1 LTSQGS
7 QGTIVVLY
15 KNGNLT
21 NKFQLELLRNL
32 RQRKS
37 HSKGFTLIEL
47 MIVVAILGILA
58 ALAIPRYLNAR
69 DAAEGGARIGDAV
82 AQAKECSTYLAS
94 GGLGSPPSSCT
105 VGSTTQYIA
114 TWSKGVANLKCLTE
128 TSATNSIK
136 ATVKVET
143 DGRMG
148 CTFAAS

>member
-1 LTSQGS
+1 MH
-7 QGTIVVLY
+7 
-15 KNGNLT
+15 NGRVDQKFFMS

-69 DAAEGGARIGDAV
+69 DAAEAGAKIGDVV

-94 GGLGSPPSSCT
+94 GGLGGAPSLCT
-105 VGSTTQYIA
+105 NGESA
-114 TWSKGVANLKCLTE
+114 TFAASWANGVANLKCLAE
-128 TSATNSIK
+128 TSSSTSKK
-136 ATVKVET
+136 ATIAVTAIGEMSCEFT
-143 DGRMG
+143 
-148 CTFAAS
+148 AS

>member
-1 LTSQGS
+1 M
-7 QGTIVVLY
+7 
-15 KNGNLT
+15 T

-69 DAAEGGARIGDAV
+69 DAAEAGARIGDVV

-94 GGLGSPPSSCT
+94 GGLGGPPSLCT
-105 VGSTTQYIA
+105 NGASA
-114 TWSKGVANLKCLTE
+114 SFAASWSKGVANLKCLTE
-128 TSATNSIK
+128 TSAANSK
-136 ATVKVET
+136 RATVAVDAT
-143 DGRMG
+143 GLMT
-148 CTFAAS
+148 CTFATT

>member
-1 LTSQGS
+1 M
-7 QGTIVVLY
+7 
-15 KNGNLT
+15 T

-94 GGLGSPPSSCT
+94 GGLGQAPSICT
-105 VGSTTQYIA
+105 VGSTTSYVA
-114 TWSKGVANLKCLTE
+114 TWSKGVANLKCLTK
-128 TSATNSIK
+128 TSGTDSIK
-136 ATVKVET
+136 ATIKVEI
-143 DGRMG
+143 DGSMG

>member
-1 LTSQGS
+1 MLH
-7 QGTIVVLY
+7 
-15 KNGNLT
+15 KNGNMT

-58 ALAIPRYLNAR
+58 ALAIPRYLSAR
-69 DAAEGGARIGDAV
+69 DAAEAGARIGDAV

-94 GGLGSPPSSCT
+94 GGLGQAPSSCT

-114 TWSKGVANLKCLTE
+114 TWSKGVANLKCLTK
-128 TSATNSIK
+128 TSATDSIK
-136 ATVKVET
+136 ATIKVEI
-143 DGRMG
+143 DGSMG